1 MLLSEQL
8 RSLQDEEVLV
18 ANPSSYTTTS
28 GPDWATLR
36 TENITL
42 AAQKIV
48 WVRFR
53 GAFQAGDSAFL
64 ANSRVTLGGV
74 PLMAT
79 GKIANGES
87 FEREIYVI
95 LSAGSYSFAFQA
107 CILGS
112 AGTVRIDN
120 IRIGACNF
128 PDKSESIWDSGNVSC
143 PTGQTTTV
151 LEQQFTMPSTRKLV
165 AGSLKQCS
173 YFITVY
179 IVGGKRKS
187 CPRNVGE
194 GSQSGWFNWRVYLD
208 GTEKGWNEDNDDNST
223 TDPNPDYGKGA
234 HGKVY
239 GVFNVGS
246 THTLRI
252 DCNNQYGQTLDCRV
266 YVRVIL
272 CPWILTIVDSN
283 ILDLDFP
290 QGSTLYVMLEPLS
303 SNPIKSAKIG
313 KDRIVDLSANYYASV
328 SGQGIITLS
337 YTFEIVDVLGALLV
351 VSGHHTCMSYLAVD
365 VR

>member
-18 ANPSSYTTTS
+18 ANPNSYTTTY
-28 GPDWATLR
+28 GPGWATLR

-42 AAQKIV
+42 TAQKIV

-53 GAFQAGDSAFL
+53 GAFQSGDSAFN
-64 ANSRVTLGGV
+64 ANTRVTLDGV

-79 GKIANGES
+79 GKINNGES
-87 FEREIYVI
+87 VEREAYII
-95 LSAGSYSFAFQA
+95 LAAGSYAFAFDA

-112 AGTVRIDN
+112 AGTVKIDN

-128 PDKSESIWDSGNVSC
+128 PDKQESIWDSGNISC

-151 LEQQFTMPSTRKLV
+151 FNQNFTLPSTRKLV

-173 YFITVY
+173 YFVTVY

-187 CPRNVGE
+187 RPKNVGE
-194 GSQSGWFNWRVYLD
+194 GNESGFFNWRVYLD
-208 GTEKGWNEDNDDNST
+208 GTEKGWNERNEDWGNS
-223 TDPNPDYGKGA
+223 DANPDFGRGA
-234 HGKVY
+234 HGRVY

-246 THTLRI
+246 THILRI
-252 DCNNQYGQTLDCRV
+252 DVNNQYGQTLDCRV

-303 SNPIKSAKIG
+303 ANSIKFAKVG
-313 KDRIVDLSANYYASV
+313 KERIVDHNANYYESV
-328 SGQGIITLS
+328 SGQGLLTLS
-337 YTFEIVDVLGALLV
+337 YTFEIVDVPGALLI
-351 VSGHHTCMSYLAVD
+351 VSGHHTCISYLAVD